1 MSVNTP
7 VNPPC
12 VTPHSYKGKKT
23 LYYDPAKSETFKALK
38 DSELGDTMF
47 EIPEPVQP
55 KVFTP
60 QKHIQPP
67 LNQMQRVRRKIGNFK
82 APYSLFLGT
91 F

>member
-1 MSVNTP
+1 MCTP

-38 DSELGDTMF
+38 DSELGDTVT
-47 EIPEPVQP
+47 EVPEPIQP

-60 QKHIQPP
+60 HKHIQPP
-67 LNQMQRVRRKIGNFK
+67 LNQMNRVSKIF
-82 APYSLFLGT
+82 SFLRHLKLRT
-91 F
+91 KI

>member
-7 VNPPC
+7 VNPSC
-12 VTPHSYKGKKT
+12 VTPRSYKGKKT

-47 EIPEPVQP
+47 EVPEPIQP

-67 LNQMQRVRRKIGNFK
+67 LNQMQRVKK
-82 APYSLFLGT
+82 HK
-91 F
+91 